1 MAADREGRQRQ
12 RRLSVLKWIVDQ
24 GCRTMGKVIG
34 LFTSSAPG
42 ERMRAHLSV
51 RALAGYGLEGD
62 RYARGQ
68 GSYSRLEPPVARHVS
83 LIRSEDIEVA
93 NKELMRRGLV
103 PFSADET
110 RRNIVVEGAS
120 MSMRCSDKNF
130 ASVTCACVAPIRP
143 DHAASRPR
151 SQAKLNSG
159 RHITVAGEYVPKYS
173 RMVSSQSAMSSP
185 PPPGSVRLAANSQRK
200 LPRDS
205 FRSA

>member
-12 RRLSVLKWIVDQ
+12 RRLSALKRILERN
-24 GCRTMGKVIG
+24 CRTMGNVIG
-34 LFTSSAPG
+34 LFTSAAPG

-93 NKELMRRGLV
+93 NKELMRRGLL

-110 RRNIVVEGAS
+110 RRNIVVEGVDVYALLGQEF
-120 MSMRCSDKNF
+120 RIGDVCLRGSDP
-130 ASVTCACVAPIRP
+130 TRP
-143 DHAASRPR
+143 CRIPSA
-151 SQAKLNSG
+151 
-159 RHITVAGEYVPKYS
+159 VAGKAEFREAYHGRGGIRAEVLS
-173 RMVSSQSAMSSP
+173 DGVISI
-185 PPPGSVRLAANSQRK
+185 GDVLAAAARVSQIGG
-200 LPRDS
+200 
-205 FRSA
+205 